1 MGPNGKLF
9 DRQFSPSLTLPIY
22 CSEDW
27 YPVGLRNWGKKKVN
41 PKYLL
46 EAENGS
52 CALAMTSGNFV

>member
-1 MGPNGKLF
+1 MENYLMGSF
-9 DRQFSPSLTLPIY
+9 LPPLYYQSIY

-27 YPVGLRNWGKKKVN
+27 YPVGLRNWEKKRGGN